1 MNLIPARTDAQVG
14 YVQDNPV
21 MKREAELAS
30 QYSYGFAG
38 ILEPTKLQE
47 ILQKELGAFLT
58 DQQDL
63 ETTLANIQEQ
73 YTQVLKDA
81 GYIQ

>member
-1 MNLIPARTDAQVG
+1 LA
-14 YVQDNPV
+14 
-21 MKREAELAS
+21 AE
-30 QYSYGFAG
+30 YSYGYAG

-63 ETTLANIQEQ
+63 ETTLANLQEQ
-73 YTQVLKDA
+73 YTQVLTDG